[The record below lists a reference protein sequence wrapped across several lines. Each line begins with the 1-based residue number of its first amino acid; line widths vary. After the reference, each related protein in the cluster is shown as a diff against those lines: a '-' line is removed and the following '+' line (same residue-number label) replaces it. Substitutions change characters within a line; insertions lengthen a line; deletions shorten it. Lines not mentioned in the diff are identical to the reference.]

1 MRFGDMANGGADMFN
16 GNAGGAG
23 NTDSGEVISLSK
35 GEAISLTKVAPGLKT
50 AMIGLGWDPLN
61 EGMEGAPFDLDA
73 SCFLLDANERAH
85 GIQDFVFYGNL
96 SGVNQSVV
104 HQGDNLTGGGD
115 GDDEQIIIDF
125 TKVPDSVA
133 KIAVAITIYDYD
145 KRRQN
150 FGMVHNSFVRVVDT
164 ATDKEIIRY
173 NLGEDFSA
181 ETAIIACEF
190 YKYNGEWKMR
200 ARGQGYAG
208 GLKALG
214 QSYGLNVQ

>member
-1 MRFGDMANGGADMFN
+1 MRFGNVDNNDMFN
-16 GNAGGAG
+16 GGSA
-23 NTDSGEVISLSK
+23 DGEVISLSK

-50 AMIGLGWDPLN
+50 AMVGLGWDPIN
-61 EGMEGAPFDLDA
+61 EGMVGAAFDLDA

-85 GIQDFVFYGNL
+85 GIKDFVFYGNL
-96 SGVNQSVV
+96 AGANNSVV

-115 GDDEQIIIDF
+115 GDDEQILIDF
-125 TKVPDSVA
+125 AKVPDNVA
-133 KIAVAITIYDYD
+133 KIVVAITIYEYD
-145 KRRQN
+145 VRRQN

-164 ATDKEIIRY
+164 ESGKEVIRF

-190 YKYNGEWKMR
+190 YKYNGEWKMK
-200 ARGQGYAG
+200 ARGQGYSG

-214 QSYGLNVQ
+214 QSFGLNVQ